1 MASIENEKDY
11 LIKAE
16 ASGFASR
23 LLAYTK
29 LSGPGW
35 LQSAITLGGGSLA
48 SSLFLGSFSRIQ
60 PSMVTTHGDYPR
72 SNHAFCD

>member
-1 MASIENEKDY
+1 MTDEAGNSRIEQDRQ
-11 LIKAE
+11 LILDAKQRGAG
-16 ASGFASR
+16 AK

-48 SSLFLGSFSRIQ
+48 GGFTVESRESWLYLPVLLKEASS
-60 PSMVTTHGDYPR
+60 P
-72 SNHAFCD
+72 